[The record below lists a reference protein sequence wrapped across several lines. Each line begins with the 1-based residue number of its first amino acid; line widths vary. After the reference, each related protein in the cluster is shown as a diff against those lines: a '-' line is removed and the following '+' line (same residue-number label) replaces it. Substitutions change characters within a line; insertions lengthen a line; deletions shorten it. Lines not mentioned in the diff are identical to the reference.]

1 MKQVFRLSLI
11 ITALLLICGVSAFA
25 QTPTPTPTPTNVV
38 QITNSDKD
46 SFATDI
52 SGDGLLIVIES
63 TGNLGSTSIAGNN
76 DNADGN
82 REIFLYDFQRGLTFQ
97 ITHTK
102 SALRDPNGSPTERAN
117 ILVEVSN
124 NKPVISHDGRWIAF
138 GSNALT
144 PGNFNGNNNPGL
156 SSDANSEIF
165 LYQIPATNPNLSLGS
180 FRSITSTPASRP
192 PTGGTSTNA
201 PFFADDN
208 RSAALNDD
216 GSLLAFVS
224 TRDILPGH
232 NADSNSEIFIFN
244 RLTGGFSQITETEGT
259 FTFNDN
265 PSLSGP
271 PGGNTVVAFISSA
284 NLTQNN
290 ADGNAEV
297 YVANFNGAATTGF
310 NQVTRTSASSTTNP
324 IVNVLSPGRR
334 LSRNGNFI
342 AFEST
347 ANLASD
353 GAIQSTFAIF
363 VYNIAA
369 NTFTQVGQRSTPG
382 TEVAL
387 RFPTFLGDNS
397 RLLFSSAL
405 NFNTDGT
412 IATSGGLN
420 PDRRIQIFSTP
431 VPGAGTP
438 VSLSRLT
445 NTPAAGSPGQGQPS
459 LQVYPSD
466 TQHRIAFS
474 VRLNFI
480 TGGNNDNSVEAFFL
494 SAQSTA
500 PSTMHSIGGQIK
512 VGTTGPALDGA
523 TVTLTS
529 TTAGFAQRTVHTN
542 SAGNYTF
549 TDLPAGRTYT
559 VKSAKTN
566 YTFTPAQKSFT
577 ALSANQTAN
586 FTAAASTSTSRTYS
600 ITGRVVNISGK
611 GIQGV
616 TVRLGGT
623 RTLTATTNSQ
633 GNYSFTNLPAGGNY
647 TVKPMFG
654 GMSFDPLNKTFSNLS
669 ANQTGTSTSFLV
681 VFTIRGRVVRA
692 GTTTGIGG
700 VAVKLMGP
708 RAATVMT
715 DSNGNYRFDK
725 LPAGG
730 NYAVQPTK
738 SGMSFS
744 PSVQKFPLLDANK
757 TATHFSGIL
766 D

>member
-1 MKQVFRLSLI
+1 MKQVFRLSL
-11 ITALLLICGVSAFA
+11 TVTVLLLVCGASSFA
-25 QTPTPTPTPTNVV
+25 QTPTPTPTPSNIV
-38 QITNSDKD
+38 QLTGEDRD

-52 SGDGLLIVIES
+52 SGDGRYIVFES
-63 TGNLGSTSIAGNN
+63 EADLGSVEIAGNK
-76 DNADGN
+76 DNADRN
-82 REIFLYDFQRGLTFQ
+82 REIFLRDFERRLTFQ

-102 SALRDPNGSPTERAN
+102 SALRDPNGSPTDRAN

-124 NKPVISHDGRWIAF
+124 NKPVISHDGRYIAF
-138 GSNALT
+138 GSNATT
-144 PGNFNGNNNPGL
+144 PGNFNGNNNPAAL

-180 FRSITSTPASRP
+180 FGSITVTPASRP
-192 PTGGTSTNA
+192 PQGGTSSTA

-208 RSAALNDD
+208 RSTVLNDN

-224 TRDILPGH
+224 TRDLLPGR
-232 NADSNSEIFIFN
+232 NADGNPEIFIFN
-244 RLTGGFSQITETEGT
+244 RITGGFSQITETEGT
-259 FTFNDN
+259 FIFNDN
-265 PSLSGP
+265 PSLSGTS
-271 PGGNTVVAFISSA
+271 GGNTVLVFISNA

-290 ADGNAEV
+290 SDGNAEI
-297 YVANFNGAATTGF
+297 YVANFNGAATTSI
-310 NQVTRTSASSTTNP
+310 NQVTRVSASSTANP
-324 IVNVLSPGRR
+324 IINVLSPGRR
-334 LSRNGNFI
+334 VSRNGNLI

-369 NTFTQVGQRSTPG
+369 NTFTQVGQRSAAG
-382 TEVAL
+382 TDVAL
-387 RFPTFLGDNS
+387 RFPTFTGDNS
-397 RLLFSSAL
+397 KVIFSSAL
-405 NFNTDGT
+405 NFNADGT

-438 VSLSRLT
+438 VALTRLT
-445 NTPAAGSPGQGQPS
+445 NIPALGNPGQGQPS
-459 LQVYPSD
+459 LQAYPSD
-466 TQHRIAFS
+466 TQNRIAFT
-474 VRLNFI
+474 VRLDLLN
-480 TGGNNDNSVEAFFL
+480 TNPDNTVEAWYL
-494 SAQSTA
+494 LLPSTA

-529 TTAGFAQRTVHTN
+529 TTAGFAPRTAHTN

-549 TDLPAGRTYT
+549 IDLPAGRTYT

-566 YTFTPAQKSFT
+566 YTFTPTQKSFT
-577 ALSANQTAN
+577 ALNANQTAN
-586 FTAAASTSTSRTYS
+586 FTANAAAAPRTYS

-616 TVRLGGT
+616 TVKLGGT
-623 RTLTATTNSQ
+623 RALTATTNSQ
-633 GNYSFTNLPAGGNY
+633 GNYSFTGLPAGGNY

-669 ANQTGTSTSFLV
+669 RNQTITTASFLG

-692 GTTTGIGG
+692 GTTAGIGG
-700 VAVKLMGP
+700 VTVKLSGP
-708 RAATVMT
+708 RGTTVMT
-715 DSNGNYRFDK
+715 DSNGNYRFDN

-744 PSVQKFPLLDANK
+744 PGGQKFPVLNSNK
-757 TATHFSGIL
+757 TASHFSGTPN
-766 D
+766 